1 MNQTN
6 SIDQFFWLLIPTH
19 IMLHRKMLIVF
30 ELHRAAIGNSRY
42 AKIDIVHTAM
52 LDYTEVEL
60 GE

>member
-1 MNQTN
+1 
-6 SIDQFFWLLIPTH
+6 
-19 IMLHRKMLIVF
+19 MLHRKMLIVF